1 MSIIDIQDSIV
12 LYGIIWLP
20 QKGGLISFERD
31 FYLVS
36 GLIFYDSMEIFFF
49 FLFLSPIT
57 ILVDIYKYRYFVV
70 HFIALLISEYLSQW
84 VRKFQTEENLL
95 NI

>member
-1 MSIIDIQDSIV
+1 MAAT
-12 LYGIIWLP
+12 
-20 QKGGLISFERD
+20 KGWPYFLRARFLSRIRFNILRFDGN
-31 FYLVS
+31 
-36 GLIFYDSMEIFFF
+36 FFF

>member
-36 GLIFYDSMEIFFF
+36 GLIFYDSMEIFLFFF
-49 FLFLSPIT
+49 FLYPIT
-57 ILVDIYKYRYFVV
+57 ILISIYKYRYFDVV
-70 HFIALLISEYLSQW
+70 HRFVDI
-84 VRKFQTEENLL
+84 
-95 NI
+95 